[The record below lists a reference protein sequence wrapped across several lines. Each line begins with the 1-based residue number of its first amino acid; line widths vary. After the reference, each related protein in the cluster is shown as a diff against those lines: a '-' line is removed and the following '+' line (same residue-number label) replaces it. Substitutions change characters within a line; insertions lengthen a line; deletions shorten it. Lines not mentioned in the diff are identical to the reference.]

1 MEYEQQFKALIRII
15 RELRTAIFNETKKI
29 QGQKWES
36 EEDTARREA
45 INANRKKV
53 WDEETEAL
61 IRKALE

>member
-1 MEYEQQFKALIRII
+1 MNYEEQFKALIRLV
-15 RELRTAIFNETKKI
+15 RELRTTIFNDTKKLY
-29 QGQKWES
+29 GQKWET

-45 INANRKKV
+45 INSKRKKV